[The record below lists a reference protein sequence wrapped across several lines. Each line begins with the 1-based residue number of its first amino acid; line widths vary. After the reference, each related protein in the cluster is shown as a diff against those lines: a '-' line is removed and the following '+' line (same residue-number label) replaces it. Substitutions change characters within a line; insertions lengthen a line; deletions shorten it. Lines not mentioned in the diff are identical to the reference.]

1 MTDRPVD
8 PRTGEALDPTDPR
21 TADPRSADP
30 RYVDPRRPAQA
41 VADDRPR
48 VVHEDGTVETLGA
61 DGGPALPPGYRSFE
75 EGVPVDERVGPRVGR
90 RPVAERG
97 VAHQEET
104 YLADPVRVREREEDA
119 MGGIKWGTAFFGWLA
134 AMGVAALLTA
144 VAAAAGTALALTD
157 QQRAADA
164 VDSATSDPGTASTI
178 GIWGAA
184 TVLVIMFVA
193 YVAGGYV
200 AGRMARI
207 DGPRQGLGVWIWM
220 VAVAVVAAIVATVA
234 GSAYDVLGRLNTY
247 PRIPLDGAE
256 LATAGV
262 VTLVLALLVSLVGA
276 LLGGAA
282 GMAYHRRMDAVGLGV
297 DGDVVR

>member
-21 TADPRSADP
+21 RTDP
-30 RYVDPRRPAQA
+30 RYAEPRGPAQG

-48 VVHEDGTVETLGA
+48 VVHADGTVETLGA
-61 DGGPALPPGYRSFE
+61 DGGPALPPGYRPFD
-75 EGVPVDERVGPRVGR
+75 EGVPVDERTGPRAGR
-90 RPVAERG
+90 RPVTERG
-97 VAHQEET
+97 VAHRDEVA
-104 YLADPVRVREREEDA
+104 YVADPVRVREREEDA
-119 MGGIKWGTAFFGWLA
+119 MGGIKWGSAFFGWLA

-144 VAAAAGTALALTD
+144 LAAAAGTALALNN
-157 QQRAADA
+157 QQGAADA
-164 VDSATSDPGTASTI
+164 VDSATTDPGTASTI
-178 GIWGAA
+178 GIWGAV

-193 YVAGGYV
+193 YLAGGYV

-220 VAVAVVAAIVATVA
+220 IVAAVVAAILAAVA

-247 PRIPLDGAE
+247 PRIPLDGAQ

-262 VTLVLALLVSLVGA
+262 VTLVLALAVSLVGA

-282 GMAYHRRMDAVGLGV
+282 GMLYHRRMDAVGLGV
-297 DGDVVR
+297 GEHVVR